1 MGLERL
7 VLLTGSAG
15 TAAEKSPPA
24 DVYVVAVGDNAHRFA
39 LAAVE
44 ALRSSRPD
52 LRIIQHTGGGSFKS
66 QIKKADKSGAR
77 LALIVGEDEAA
88 QGVVTLKPLRDQGEQ
103 QQRPL
108 GELEAAVTTLL

>member
-1 MGLERL
+1 
-7 VLLTGSAG
+7 
-15 TAAEKSPPA
+15 
-24 DVYVVAVGDNAHRFA
+24 VGDNAHRFA

-44 ALRSSRPD
+44 ALRSSQPG

-77 LALIVGEDEAA
+77 LALIVGEDEAER
-88 QGVVTLKPLRDQGEQ
+88 GVVTLKPLRDQGEQ